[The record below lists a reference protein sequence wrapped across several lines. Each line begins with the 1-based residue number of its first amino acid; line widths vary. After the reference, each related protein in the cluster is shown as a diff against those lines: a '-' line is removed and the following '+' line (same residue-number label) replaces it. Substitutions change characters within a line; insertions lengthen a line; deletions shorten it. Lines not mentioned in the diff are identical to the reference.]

1 MKKYLL
7 LPIIWVLGSAP
18 ICAQT
23 DAYRNA
29 INPVFQNLDKTPIT
43 TGLLLEYGVNL
54 SEPEVYNGILSVGNI
69 MTRTEWGLLYAT
81 MVTEKIKSTP
91 YTLSAPNVVNN
102 AIRSY
107 MASESD
113 KINISTLFY
122 EYNKIKSNALS
133 SNLLYISNNKL
144 YDVSGRPST
153 PYENKITFAAA
164 PTLNEVS
171 GSIQTFKLR
180 SALHY
185 TNTTKTLSSRQ
196 VDLDDGYGY
205 RTLAWDGEA
214 LSNYTTDGEKT
225 IKVKFTYTDA
235 TVVYSHFKIMVTNTS
250 TIALQAPGTTPSG
263 SLFNC
268 VFPHPNGNYTPQA
281 FMGDFA
287 RGVVTVDL
295 ADGHTGIVKPLIIVE
310 GFDPTNLFN
319 YINLTRDGLQG
330 LNIDLGTDFLYETLQ
345 DNPNNYDIVFLN
357 FADGATFIQRNA
369 FLLQQVIQWVNAEKA
384 ANSST
389 AKNAV
394 MGFSMGGLVARYAL
408 ADMEDRNID
417 HQTGLYVSM
426 DTPHQGANVPVGLQ
440 AAFRH
445 LSNIE
450 FKVGILGV
458 TPTTINLN
466 DFVDLNEARAIFDS
480 PAAQQLLRYY
490 VPQSTSS
497 LTIVSTE
504 YDAFIQDLKSQG
516 LSGSNGY
523 PSRWGIRNV
532 AIANGEECGG
542 GLDFSAGSSLMNFN
556 QADLGVAGGLVNY
569 LLTFVSLNR
578 SGRLIS
584 LTDWLSLG
592 RELKFSFSAR
602 ALPNQQTSQIYSGN
616 IKIKKKILGLINQT
630 TTLTSAS
637 LNSQAS
643 ILPFDN
649 SGGGIFSLTTFGGAQ
664 IPQQVLDFVDQESF
678 SFIPLTSSL
687 DIGGGNTALN
697 SSDLYRAY
705 EPQNPPSAPK
715 NSPFS
720 DFTTGFGTNEN
731 HTQLTYRSGN
741 FLLDA
746 LMGGTIPVECQG
758 FCTLQSAEIS
768 GSNVLCSTASTYS
781 LPSLPS
787 GTSINWSGGP
797 NIQIVSSTGNSAS
810 IKTQGIILGGSYQ
823 TLSAQIITPCGN
835 INISKQVWVGKP
847 PVLTAISYNFMVDVP
862 SEICYGPGSSYGDF
876 LAQNSLFGTE
886 TIDHY
891 EWQTDA
897 GILSASTSVYP
908 ATSVTFNN
916 AGNNRYIRVRSVNIC
931 GEVSAWYTKYFNLT
945 YNPFGCEGGFGFGFT
960 AYPNPTSSEFDVAI
974 TSNEETKKSN
984 SEKVTEF
991 EYSLINQNQK
1001 IVFTKKTT
1009 EKNIR
1014 IPAHK
1019 FPDGLYFL
1027 RVVYEGK
1034 SKTKQVIIGR

>member
-1 MKKYLL
+1 MKTKLL
-7 LPIIWVLGSAP
+7 ILILCYVYSTSLL
-18 ICAQT
+18 AQT

-43 TGLLLEYGVNL
+43 TGLLLDYGVNL
-54 SEPEVYNGILSVGNI
+54 SEPEVYNGSLSANNI

-113 KINISTLFY
+113 KINITTLFY

-235 TVVYSHFKIMVTNTS
+235 TVVYSHFKIVVTNTS
-250 TIALQAPGTTPSG
+250 TIAQQAPGTTPSG
-263 SLFNC
+263 GLFNC

-295 ADGHTGIVKPLIIVE
+295 ADGHTGIIKPLIIVE
-310 GFDPTNLFN
+310 GFDPTNIFN
-319 YINLTRDGLQG
+319 FDDLLSGGFSGIQV
-330 LNIDLGTDFLYETLQ
+330 NIGGELLSNKLDDEG
-345 DNPNNYDIVFLN
+345 YDIVFLN
-357 FADGATFIQRNA
+357 FRDGATFIQRNA

-445 LSNIE
+445 LSNIS

-542 GLDFSAGSSLMNFN
+542 GLDFSAGI
-556 QADLGVAGGLVNY
+556 A
-569 LLTFVSLNR
+569 
-578 SGRLIS
+578 
-584 LTDWLSLG
+584 
-592 RELKFSFSAR
+592 FS
-602 ALPNQQTSQIYSGN
+602 
-616 IKIKKKILGLINQT
+616 
-630 TTLTSAS
+630 
-637 LNSQAS
+637 
-643 ILPFDN
+643 
-649 SGGGIFSLTTFGGAQ
+649 
-664 IPQQVLDFVDQESF
+664 
-678 SFIPLTSSL
+678 
-687 DIGGGNTALN
+687 
-697 SSDLYRAY
+697 
-705 EPQNPPSAPK
+705 
-715 NSPFS
+715 
-720 DFTTGFGTNEN
+720 
-731 HTQLTYRSGN
+731 
-741 FLLDA
+741 
-746 LMGGTIPVECQG
+746 
-758 FCTLQSAEIS
+758 
-768 GSNVLCSTASTYS
+768 
-781 LPSLPS
+781 
-787 GTSINWSGGP
+787 
-797 NIQIVSSTGNSAS
+797 
-810 IKTQGIILGGSYQ
+810 
-823 TLSAQIITPCGN
+823 
-835 INISKQVWVGKP
+835 
-847 PVLTAISYNFMVDVP
+847 
-862 SEICYGPGSSYGDF
+862 
-876 LAQNSLFGTE
+876 
-886 TIDHY
+886 
-891 EWQTDA
+891 
-897 GILSASTSVYP
+897 
-908 ATSVTFNN
+908 
-916 AGNNRYIRVRSVNIC
+916 
-931 GEVSAWYTKYFNLT
+931 
-945 YNPFGCEGGFGFGFT
+945 
-960 AYPNPTSSEFDVAI
+960 
-974 TSNEETKKSN
+974 
-984 SEKVTEF
+984 
-991 EYSLINQNQK
+991 
-1001 IVFTKKTT
+1001 
-1009 EKNIR
+1009 
-1014 IPAHK
+1014 
-1019 FPDGLYFL
+1019 
-1027 RVVYEGK
+1027 
-1034 SKTKQVIIGR
+1034 